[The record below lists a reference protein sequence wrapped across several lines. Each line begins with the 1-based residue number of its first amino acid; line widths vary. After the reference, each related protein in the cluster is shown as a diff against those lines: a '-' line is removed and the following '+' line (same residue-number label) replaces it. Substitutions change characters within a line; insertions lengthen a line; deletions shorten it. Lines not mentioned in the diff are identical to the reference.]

1 MMAGSQPLARRA
13 YRIRQAAELLSL
25 PYSTVY
31 DIVRR
36 GDLAS
41 VQVGTG
47 ARKILLIPRDAI
59 DDFLR
64 RGLSRTGKKPR
75 L

>member
-1 MMAGSQPLARRA
+1 MAGSQQLGRKA
-13 YRIRQAAELLSL
+13 YRLKQAAQILSL

-36 GDLAS
+36 GELAS
-41 VQVGTG
+41 VQVGVG

-64 RGLSRTGKKPR
+64 RGLSRRPCGLR
-75 L
+75 